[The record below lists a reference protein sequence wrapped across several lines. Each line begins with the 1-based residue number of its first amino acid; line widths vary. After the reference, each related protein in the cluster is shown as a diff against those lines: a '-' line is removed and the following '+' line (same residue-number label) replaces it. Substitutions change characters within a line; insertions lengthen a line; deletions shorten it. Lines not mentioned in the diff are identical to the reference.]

1 MTVRVPEERSPVER
15 TEPMSSVNPTG
26 ELTRQLAE
34 FAAKIP
40 DPVTQRLEAAADDI
54 TASGVASGIGV
65 GERAP
70 DFTLPNALGEPVGL
84 AQRLAQ
90 GPVVLSFYRGE
101 WCPFCNLEL
110 RALQAAL
117 PRFQAY
123 GASLIAISPQT
134 PDHSLSATEKNEL
147 TFDVLSDV
155 HQEVIAAYRVQFT
168 VPADLKDLHLEVFHN
183 DLSTHTADGSWDLP
197 IPATFV
203 VDRSG
208 IVRARYVSADYTTRM
223 DPDDIEAAL
232 AALD

>member
-1 MTVRVPEERSPVER
+1 
-15 TEPMSSVNPTG
+15 MSSVNPTG

-40 DPVTQRLEAAADDI
+40 DPVAARLRAASEMT
-54 TASGVASGIGV
+54 TASGVAPGLALA
-65 GERAP
+65 EPAP

-84 AQRLAQ
+84 ARRLAQ
-90 GPVVLSFYRGE
+90 GPVVISFYRGE

-123 GASLIAISPQT
+123 KASLIAISPQA

-168 VPADLKDLHLEVFHN
+168 VPADLKDLHLEIFHN
-183 DLSTHTADGSWDLP
+183 DLSTNTADGSWDLS

-203 VDRSG
+203 IDRSG

-232 AALD
+232 AALK